1 MFKIEEKCWICGR
14 EFKIE
19 FETIK
24 AAIYG
29 FRLDKKG
36 IVETEEGL
44 KFGRYWDFYIRSLDI
59 YLHDEDGKFV

>member
-24 AAIYG
+24 AAICG

-36 IVETEEGL
+36 IVETEEGS
-44 KFGRYWDFYIRSLDI
+44 KFKYNWFRHII
-59 YLHDEDGKFV
+59 